1 MRWSAVALWS
11 AGAIAL
17 GAGIMIVLARS
28 AGPTTAAATSAAVRL
43 PIPIPMSVEVG
54 GTATPL
60 RDGEPIAVA
69 KGVIATMTLLP
80 AGNGQHTLEVHLRDG
95 AGTPITDATL
105 RAMVEMRFM
114 EHGQASFVGLPAGAS
129 GSYVLP
135 IGFEMPG
142 QWRINLIVTTASATG
157 MVHLEVDEF
166 R

>member
-1 MRWSAVALWS
+1 MV
-11 AGAIAL
+11 
-17 GAGIMIVLARS
+17 VLARPT
-28 AGPTTAAATSAAVRL
+28 GPTAAAATAAVVRP
-43 PIPIPMSVEVG
+43 PIQMSIEVG

-60 RDGEPIAVA
+60 RDGEPIEVA

-80 AGNGQHTLEVHLRDG
+80 AGNGQHTLQVHLSDG

-129 GSYVLP
+129 GSYVIP

-157 MVHLEVDEF
+157 VVHLEVDEF

>member
-1 MRWSAVALWS
+1 M
-11 AGAIAL
+11 
-17 GAGIMIVLARS
+17 LARP
-28 AGPTTAAATSAAVRL
+28 AGPTAAAATAAVVRP
-43 PIPIPMSVEVG
+43 PIQMSVEVG

-60 RDGEPIAVA
+60 RDGEPIEVA
-69 KGVIATMTLLP
+69 KGVVATMTLLP
-80 AGNGQHTLEVHLRDG
+80 AGNGQNTLQVHLSDG

-129 GSYVLP
+129 GSYVIP

-157 MVHLEVDEF
+157 VVHLEVDEF